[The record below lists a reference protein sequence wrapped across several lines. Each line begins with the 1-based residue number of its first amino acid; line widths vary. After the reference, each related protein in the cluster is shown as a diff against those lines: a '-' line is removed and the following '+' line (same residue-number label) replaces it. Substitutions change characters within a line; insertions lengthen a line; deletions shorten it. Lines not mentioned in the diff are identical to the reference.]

1 MLLDDSILKTV
12 KRTNGLSEDYD
23 AFDVDI
29 MVAINN
35 AFTALTQLGVGPD
48 EGFCIEDDTAKWA
61 DFVNDTIKC
70 SSVKSYICLKTR
82 LQFDPPTSGYL
93 IDLLK
98 EEIKEAEFRLSVM
111 FDKPEEVEAKHD

>member
-12 KRTNGLSEDYD
+12 KRTNGLNEDYD
-23 AFDVDI
+23 AFDADI
-29 MVAINN
+29 IIAINN
-35 AFTALTQLGVGPD
+35 AFTALTQLGVGPE

-61 DFVNDTIKC
+61 DFVNDAIKC
-70 SSVKSYICLKTR
+70 SSAKSYICLKTR
-82 LQFDPPTSGYL
+82 LQFDSPTSGYL